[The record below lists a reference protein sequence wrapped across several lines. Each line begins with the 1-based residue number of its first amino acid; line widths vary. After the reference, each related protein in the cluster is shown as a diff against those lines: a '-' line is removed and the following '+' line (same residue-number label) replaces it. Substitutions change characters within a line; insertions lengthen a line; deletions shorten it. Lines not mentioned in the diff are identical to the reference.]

1 MTEDLQN
8 ALNGAQ
14 REAVN
19 ALKDAVMAVEG
30 QLTQENLATQN
41 SLDLGMQ
48 GEDTK
53 ITLKDGEIGRA
64 HV

>member
-19 ALKDAVMAVEG
+19 ALKDAVMADEG
-30 QLTQENLATQN
+30 
-41 SLDLGMQ
+41 
-48 GEDTK
+48 
-53 ITLKDGEIGRA
+53 
-64 HV
+64 